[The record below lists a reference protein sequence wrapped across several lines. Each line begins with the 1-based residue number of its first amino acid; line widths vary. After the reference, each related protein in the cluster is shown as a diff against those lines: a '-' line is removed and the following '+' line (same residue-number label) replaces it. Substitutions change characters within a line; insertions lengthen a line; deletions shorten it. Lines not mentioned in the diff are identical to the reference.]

1 MTASK
6 LTAKLSDGTEWEVLS
21 YRGQAFGK
29 RDGISYKD
37 ETIGL
42 ELKPLKNGP
51 PKEVFLELPGEKEF
65 QHIRSYSFDSTTTG
79 GKYTR
84 YVLAPEH
91 DPEIKAAV
99 KKAAHQF
106 LDKKQARE
114 WWCVY
119 DHNHRMHVMFE
130 QYAAAVANFTAAP
143 LDRNSPFLVREVLG

>member
-1 MTASK
+1 MTQK

-84 YVLAPEH
+84 YVLADE
-91 DPEIKAAV
+91 
-99 KKAAHQF
+99 KKEP
-106 LDKKQARE
+106 RE
-114 WWCVY
+114 WTEENVRQHPLWKFLQACRVHLMKVK
-119 DHNHRMHVMFE
+119 DSDGGAIFE
-130 QYAAAVANFTAAP
+130 LWGSAHDARDWVKEEILAG
-143 LDRNSPFLVREVLG
+143 RIK

>member
-1 MTASK
+1 MTK

-84 YVLAPEH
+84 YVLADE
-91 DPEIKAAV
+91 
-99 KKAAHQF
+99 KKEP
-106 LDKKQARE
+106 RE
-114 WWCVY
+114 WWEVICPCDPNIV
-119 DHNHRMHVMFE
+119 NSFTSREKAESFM
-130 QYAAAVANFTAAP
+130 QYFGASSNTYEIVH
-143 LDRNSPFLVREVLG
+143 VREVVE